1 MFNIQAHSHMKY
13 ILMDMINIYVLSY
26 FYIYPNYMLIHI
38 VLMIL
43 NRNMDKYSLYSIV
56 GLVNK
61 RKKQVMLDIYQRM
74 FE

>member
-1 MFNIQAHSHMKY
+1 MKY

-38 VLMIL
+38 FLMIL
-43 NRNMDKYSLYSIV
+43 NQKMDKYNHDSIV